1 MDLKEI
7 KLDERLLRAISEMG
21 FTTLTEIQQKSIP
34 HVQKGNDVIGQSSTG
49 SGKTAAFG
57 LPILEKIIPKK
68 GIQALILTPTRE
80 LCVQVSDSLK
90 SFAKYTDIKITPIY
104 GGVNINPQK
113 QHLQTAEVVVGTPG
127 RILDHMRS
135 RSLKLDSVK
144 FFVLDET
151 DRMCDMGFYEDV
163 EHIIRSVPQKRQTLL
178 FSATYT
184 KDVDKLVAKYMNSPV
199 TLQTEAYVDPALLDQ
214 MYYDVSP
221 AEKFSVLLHLIK
233 KNSFGLSLVFCRTRS
248 EVDVVARNLKKHG
261 IQAMPIHGGLTQS
274 RRMRALESLKR
285 EHIDVLVATDVAARG
300 LDISGVFYVY
310 NYDVPPTS
318 EEYIHRIGR
327 TARAGKNGH
336 AISLLSHQDHL
347 NFRSVLRNSAI
358 NVRHE
363 QTPVVEIV
371 QLERKERRHNS
382 PGHRPHSSHSY
393 NRPGSHQGN
402 REHSRPQRSW
412 NSSSE
417 GLSNSD
423 YRDISSPGRSGGTRP
438 HSRNWDPKRRP
449 HPRSHSKF

>member
-1 MDLKEI
+1 MYNMDLKEI

-163 EHIIRSVPQKRQTLL
+163 EHIIR
-178 FSATYT
+178 
-184 KDVDKLVAKYMNSPV
+184 
-199 TLQTEAYVDPALLDQ
+199 
-214 MYYDVSP
+214 
-221 AEKFSVLLHLIK
+221 
-233 KNSFGLSLVFCRTRS
+233 
-248 EVDVVARNLKKHG
+248 
-261 IQAMPIHGGLTQS
+261 
-274 RRMRALESLKR
+274 
-285 EHIDVLVATDVAARG
+285 
-300 LDISGVFYVY
+300 
-310 NYDVPPTS
+310 
-318 EEYIHRIGR
+318 
-327 TARAGKNGH
+327 
-336 AISLLSHQDHL
+336 
-347 NFRSVLRNSAI
+347 
-358 NVRHE
+358 
-363 QTPVVEIV
+363 
-371 QLERKERRHNS
+371 
-382 PGHRPHSSHSY
+382 
-393 NRPGSHQGN
+393 
-402 REHSRPQRSW
+402 
-412 NSSSE
+412 
-417 GLSNSD
+417 
-423 YRDISSPGRSGGTRP
+423 
-438 HSRNWDPKRRP
+438 
-449 HPRSHSKF
+449 